1 MRYLI
6 KKDLMNSNV
15 FSGITFVVLLIL
27 LVILTMFEL
36 EDFLLFILF
45 FIILVAPLTYFMN
58 ILNYTDEDFYRL
70 ELLLPIKIYK
80 IVLARYI
87 EYFIVT
93 IACVLYI
100 GSILIFRGLFNSFYI
115 QEAQMNVMFLGV
127 SVSILFAS
135 FVMSGSFIFGNQ
147 NIKNISVSSFIITL
161 LLVRLFM
168 EYMSNKYNLA
178 NYFDIYDSRFL
189 VSMLVAIAFSIYIIS
204 YFISLYGFRQKLR

>member
-100 GSILIFRGLFNSFYI
+100 GSILILRG
-115 QEAQMNVMFLGV
+115 
-127 SVSILFAS
+127 
-135 FVMSGSFIFGNQ
+135 
-147 NIKNISVSSFIITL
+147 
-161 LLVRLFM
+161 
-168 EYMSNKYNLA
+168 
-178 NYFDIYDSRFL
+178 
-189 VSMLVAIAFSIYIIS
+189 
-204 YFISLYGFRQKLR
+204 

>member
-27 LVILTMFEL
+27 LIILSMFKL
-36 EDFLLFILF
+36 EDFLPIFLFL
-45 FIILVAPLTYFMN
+45 IILVAPLTYFMN

-70 ELLLPIKIYK
+70 EQFLPIKIYK

-100 GSILIFRGLFNSFYI
+100 GSILILRGLFNSFYI
-115 QEAQMNVMFLGV
+115 QEAQLNVIFLGV

>member
-15 FSGITFVVLLIL
+15 FSGLTFVVLLIL
-27 LVILTMFEL
+27 LVILSMFKL
-36 EDFLLFILF
+36 EDFLPIILF
-45 FIILVAPLTYFMN
+45 LIILVAPLTYFMN

-70 ELLLPIKIYK
+70 EQFLPIKIYK

-100 GSILIFRGLFNSFYI
+100 GSILILRGLFNSFYI
-115 QEAQMNVMFLGV
+115 QEAQMNVIFLGLV
-127 SVSILFAS
+127 AS

>member
-15 FSGITFVVLLIL
+15 FSGITFVVSLIL
-27 LVILTMFEL
+27 LVILSMFKL
-36 EDFLLFILF
+36 EDFLPIILF
-45 FIILVAPLTYFMN
+45 LIILVAPLTYFMN

-70 ELLLPIKIYK
+70 EQFLPIKIYK

-87 EYFIVT
+87 EYFSVT

-100 GSILIFRGLFNSFYI
+100 GSILILRGLFNSFYI
-115 QEAQMNVMFLGV
+115 QEAQMNVIFLGI

-147 NIKNISVSSFIITL
+147 NIKKYKCII
-161 LLVRLFM
+161 
-168 EYMSNKYNLA
+168 
-178 NYFDIYDSRFL
+178 IYHNTST
-189 VSMLVAIAFSIYIIS
+189 SKIIHGIYE
-204 YFISLYGFRQKLR
+204 Q

>member
-27 LVILTMFEL
+27 LVILSMFKL
-36 EDFLLFILF
+36 EDFLL
-45 FIILVAPLTYFMN
+45 IILVAPLTYFMN

-70 ELLLPIKIYK
+70 EQFLPIKIYK

-100 GSILIFRGLFNSFYI
+100 GSILILRGLFNSFYI
-115 QEAQMNVMFLGV
+115 QEAQMNVIFLGV